1 MGERKLEAEW
11 VVIRSRD
18 SLIVATGLT
27 EEEAR
32 LFVERRLLANDKV
45 RAIEVRE

>member
-1 MGERKLEAEW
+1 MGKRKLEAEW

-27 EEEAR
+27 EEEAGEWVVR
-32 LFVERRLLANDKV
+32 GKGKYKAVKV
-45 RAIEVRE
+45 RE